1 MCGVDPPLATLQSI
15 VRRVSPVVWLGMA
28 TGFVGVASG
37 FAVFFLTLDD
47 GTPLQFL
54 GILVVAT
61 LLSFLVEYL
70 RELIDTTPEEYREHR
85 SRSSKV
91 IVSLLIVALA
101 ELFALGWHGAIASWG
116 TSKFEAVTQIVMG
129 GALSSDH
136 TTAVILAGLIA
147 LWMVSGVSLA
157 AVLAQGIGPSD
168 APDRTTDRERRRT
181 GRRGRRRGRADD
193 SVSLHRR
200 LLRAVWACICSSAIR
215 ARGGTT
221 FTSCRTPW
229 ATSAVLP
236 ARSCK

>member
-116 TSKFEAVTQIVMG
+116 TSRFEAATQIVMG

-157 AVLAQGIGPSD
+157 AVLAQGIGPSTRPIGQRIASGVGRGVVVGAVV
-168 APDRTTDRERRRT
+168 APTILCLFIV
-181 GRRGRRRGRADD
+181 GCFGF
-193 SVSLHRR
+193 
-200 LLRAVWACICSSAIR
+200 WACICSSAIR